1 MKPRIAISA
10 PMSVPMEH
18 LSEVKELLQLRYE
31 IPGSFIS
38 YWDRKS
44 AYDQN
49 VFNNANAVV
58 VILNDFAFDSSKS
71 DYFVPIGVHRELQ
84 EANKQS
90 KKVFLAYRRK
100 TDGVLNLYTASFILG
115 RGDDYKRTS
124 VIGIPTN
131 SSDTFKDW
139 LNDISR
145 IESGVEDPMKSLDI
159 SDCVGIKGPIGNP
172 GKPGTYGI
180 INTQDELEKS
190 AIKLMTNSIY
200 GSVVPYNTDPI
211 DEQIKLPNARRFY
224 AQLVSQHQFDNGFD
238 ERLLLML

>member
-18 LSEVKELLQLRYE
+18 LSEVEDLLNVKYE
-31 IPGSFIS
+31 IPYGHISF
-38 YWDRKS
+38 WDRKS

-49 VFNNANAVV
+49 QFNRADAVV
-58 VILNDFAFDSSKS
+58 VILNDFAFDSSKVIN
-71 DYFVPIGVHRELQ
+71 FVVPIGVHRELQ
-84 EANKQS
+84 EANKQQ

-115 RGDDYKRTS
+115 KGDDYKRTA
-124 VIGIPTN
+124 IMGIPTN

-139 LNDISR
+139 LKTFVSK
-145 IESGVEDPMKSLDI
+145 ESEVDDAMKSL
-159 SDCVGIKGPIGNP
+159 GIDA
-172 GKPGTYGI
+172 
-180 INTQDELEKS
+180 QAELEKA

-200 GSVVPYNTDPI
+200 GSVVSCNTDPV
-211 DEQIKLPNARRFY
+211 DEQVKLPMARRVY
-224 AQLVSQHQFDNGFD
+224 ASLIPNPDYSD